1 MAVEQ
6 PVGKRGV
13 LQHRRSSRRG
23 CELTLELVH
32 RLSEVAVAL
41 DVAGEAADGGEN
53 RAVVA
58 SADTAAD
65 LGEALAGQ
73 LA

>member
-1 MAVEQ
+1 M
-6 PVGKRGV
+6 
-13 LQHRRSSRRG
+13 
-23 CELTLELVH
+23 TLELVH